1 MLHSRSESNKTMFK
15 PGDVVVVDFP
25 GVVETKRR
33 PAVVISTD
41 EYHNHRPDVIVGILT
56 TQTAKA
62 TSPTDHLLQD
72 WATSGLH
79 HPCAFRSFLLTLPAA
94 GADHI
99 DRCSERDWREI
110 QARLLR
116 ALAV

>member
-1 MLHSRSESNKTMFK
+1 MFR

-41 EYHNHRPDVIVGILT
+41 EYHKYRPDVVVGMFT
-56 TQTAKA
+56 TQRDKA
-62 TSPTDHLLQD
+62 TAPTDYLLLD

-79 HPCAFRSFLLTLPAA
+79 HPCAFRSFLLTLPAE
-94 GADHI
+94 GADYI
-99 DRCSERDWREI
+99 GRCSERDWREI
-110 QARLLR
+110 QARLVR
-116 ALAV
+116 ALAVRAEP